1 MAVILGKHQ
10 IDAIKKMKNGS
21 ILVGGVGSGKSR
33 TSIGYFFKEFGG
45 GFSPVTQSVASG
57 KNEIIGYEI
66 SREMKLRPRDLV
78 IITTAKK
85 RDSMEWEQELALY
98 SMSTDPEC
106 NIYDNRIKVDSWNN
120 IAKYANREGC
130 FFIFDEQRVGGTGK
144 WAKTFIKIARKNKWI
159 LLSATPG
166 DTWSD
171 YAPVF
176 IANNFYRNFTEF
188 RRRHVVYNQ
197 YAKFPK
203 IDHYVECSLLEQHRS
218 DILIPM
224 EFKRNTVAHHE
235 YIQVPY
241 NKDIYDMVAKQRW
254 NVYKE
259 HPCKEIAE
267 LCQVLRRVVNSDESR
282 ADEVVKIV
290 EKHGRVIIFYNYD
303 YELEI
308 LRELFERLKVPYGEW
323 NGKKHQEI
331 PRTKK
336 WGYLVQYLAG
346 AEGWNCIETDC
357 IIFYSQTYSYK
368 SSQQAAG
375 RIDRLN
381 TPFVDLWYYHFMSS
395 AKIDLAIN
403 RCLTLK
409 KDFNEKAFADQGG
422 IMF

>member
-1 MAVILGKHQ
+1 MSVTLYPHQ

-21 ILVGGVGSGKSR
+21 ILVGGVGTGKSR

-45 GFSPVTQSVASG
+45 GFSPVTRSVASG
-57 KNEIIGYEI
+57 KKEIVGYDVT
-66 SREMKLRPRDLV
+66 RRMKLRPRDLI

-85 RDSMEWEQELALY
+85 RDSLEWEQELVLY
-98 SMSTDPEC
+98 SMSTNHDL
-106 NIYDNRIKVDSWNN
+106 NDYDNEIVVDSWNN
-120 IAKYANREGC
+120 ITKYVNREGC

-144 WAKTFIKIARKNKWI
+144 WAKTFIKIAKKNKWI

-176 IANNFYRNFTEF
+176 IANGFYKNFTEF
-188 RRRHVVYNQ
+188 RRMHIVYNQ

-203 IDHYVECSLLEQHRS
+203 IDHYVDCKILEEHRS
-218 DILIPM
+218 DILIHM
-224 EFKRNTVAHHE
+224 EYKRSTIAHHE
-235 YIQVPY
+235 YIQVG
-241 NKDIYDMVAKQRW
+241 YDEELYLTASKNRW

-259 HPCKEIAE
+259 EPCKEIAE

-282 ADEVVKIV
+282 VEKLKEIV
-290 EKHGRVIIFYNYD
+290 EDHGKVIVFYNYD

-308 LRELFERLKVPYGEW
+308 LRRTFESISVPYAEW

-336 WGYLVQYLAG
+336 WGYLVQYMAG

-357 IIFYSQTYSYK
+357 IVFYSQTYSYK

-381 TPFVDLWYYHFMSS
+381 TPFIDLWYYHFMSS

-422 IMF
+422 IIF

>member
-66 SREMKLRPRDLV
+66 SREMRIRPRDLV

-120 IAKYANREGC
+120 ITKYANREGC

-203 IDHYVECSLLEQHRS
+203 IDYYVE
-218 DILIPM
+218 
-224 EFKRNTVAHHE
+224 
-235 YIQVPY
+235 
-241 NKDIYDMVAKQRW
+241 
-254 NVYKE
+254 
-259 HPCKEIAE
+259 
-267 LCQVLRRVVNSDESR
+267 
-282 ADEVVKIV
+282 
-290 EKHGRVIIFYNYD
+290 
-303 YELEI
+303 
-308 LRELFERLKVPYGEW
+308 
-323 NGKKHQEI
+323 
-331 PRTKK
+331 
-336 WGYLVQYLAG
+336 
-346 AEGWNCIETDC
+346 
-357 IIFYSQTYSYK
+357 
-368 SSQQAAG
+368 
-375 RIDRLN
+375 
-381 TPFVDLWYYHFMSS
+381 
-395 AKIDLAIN
+395 
-403 RCLTLK
+403 
-409 KDFNEKAFADQGG
+409 
-422 IMF
+422 

>member
-66 SREMKLRPRDLV
+66 SREMRIRPRDLV

-120 IAKYANREGC
+120 ITKYANREGC

-144 WAKTFIKIARKNKWI
+144 WAKTFTKIARKNKWI

-224 EFKRNTVAHHE
+224 
-235 YIQVPY
+235 
-241 NKDIYDMVAKQRW
+241 
-254 NVYKE
+254 
-259 HPCKEIAE
+259 
-267 LCQVLRRVVNSDESR
+267 
-282 ADEVVKIV
+282 
-290 EKHGRVIIFYNYD
+290 
-303 YELEI
+303 
-308 LRELFERLKVPYGEW
+308 
-323 NGKKHQEI
+323 
-331 PRTKK
+331 
-336 WGYLVQYLAG
+336 
-346 AEGWNCIETDC
+346 
-357 IIFYSQTYSYK
+357 
-368 SSQQAAG
+368 
-375 RIDRLN
+375 
-381 TPFVDLWYYHFMSS
+381 
-395 AKIDLAIN
+395 
-403 RCLTLK
+403 
-409 KDFNEKAFADQGG
+409 
-422 IMF
+422 